1 MTKLTSR
8 AKQAV
13 ATKNRIY
20 ECGVSLIGKYGFDQV
35 TVEQIASEAG
45 VSVGTYYY
53 YFESKF
59 ELFSE
64 IFNRADEYFLAEVAD
79 NLITNSAPEQI
90 VEFFE
95 KYADFT
101 YASGIEM
108 VKKLY
113 TSDNKMFITKGRAM
127 QNILQAIIEKGQACG
142 QITAKMSSMELT
154 DMLFLVA
161 RGVIFDWCLRDGDMS
176 LREKMGKV
184 IAIITTSHLF

>member
-13 ATKNRIY
+13 ETKNRIY
-20 ECGVSLIGKYGFDQV
+20 ECGVNLIGKYGFDQI

-59 ELFSE
+59 ELFKE
-64 IFNRADEYFLAEVAD
+64 MFKRADEYFLNKIAD
-79 NLITNSAPEQI
+79 NLESNIAPEQI

-101 YASGIEM
+101 YENGIEI
-108 VKKLY
+108 VKKIY
-113 TSDNKMFITKGRAM
+113 ISDNKMFITENRPM
-127 QNILQAIIEKGQACG
+127 QTILQSIIEKGQSSG
-142 QITAKMSSMELT
+142 EIPKSMSSIELT
-154 DMLFLVA
+154 NMLFLVG
-161 RGVIFDWCLRDGDMS
+161 RGVIFDWCLRDGTINLKATM
-176 LREKMGKV
+176 KKVMGIVTKG
-184 IAIITTSHLF
+184 LN

>member
-13 ATKNRIY
+13 ETKNRIY
-20 ECGVSLIGKYGFDQV
+20 ECGVNLIGKYGFDQI

-59 ELFSE
+59 ELFKE
-64 IFNRADEYFLAEVAD
+64 MFKRADEYFLNKIAD
-79 NLITNSAPEQI
+79 NLESNIAPEQI

-101 YASGIEM
+101 YENGIEI
-108 VKKLY
+108 VKKIY
-113 TSDNKMFITKGRAM
+113 ISDNKMFITENRPM
-127 QNILQAIIEKGQACG
+127 QTILQSIIEKGQSSEE
-142 QITAKMSSMELT
+142 IPKSMSSIELT
-154 DMLFLVA
+154 NMLFLVG
-161 RGVIFDWCLRDGDMS
+161 RGVIFDWCLRDGTINLKATM
-176 LREKMGKV
+176 KKVMGIVTKG
-184 IAIITTSHLF
+184 LN

>member
-13 ATKNRIY
+13 ETKNRIY
-20 ECGVSLIGKYGFDQV
+20 ECGVNLIGKYGFDQI

-59 ELFSE
+59 ELFKE
-64 IFNRADEYFLAEVAD
+64 MFKRADEYFLNKIAD
-79 NLITNSAPEQI
+79 NLESNIAPEQI

-101 YASGIEM
+101 YENGIEI
-108 VKKLY
+108 VKKIY
-113 TSDNKMFITKGRAM
+113 TSDNKMFITENRPM
-127 QNILQAIIEKGQACG
+127 QTILQSIIEKGQSSG
-142 QITAKMSSMELT
+142 EIPKSMSSIELT
-154 DMLFLVA
+154 NMLFLVG
-161 RGVIFDWCLRDGDMS
+161 RGVIFDWCLRDGTINLKATM
-176 LREKMGKV
+176 KKVMGIVTKG
-184 IAIITTSHLF
+184 LN

>member
-13 ATKNRIY
+13 ETKNRIY
-20 ECGVSLIGKYGFDQV
+20 ECGVNLIGKYGFDQI

-59 ELFSE
+59 ELFKE
-64 IFNRADEYFLAEVAD
+64 MFKRADEYFLNKIAD
-79 NLITNSAPEQI
+79 NLESNIAPEQI

-101 YASGIEM
+101 YENGIEI
-108 VKKLY
+108 VKKIY
-113 TSDNKMFITKGRAM
+113 ISDNKMFITENRPM
-127 QNILQAIIEKGQACG
+127 QTILQSIIEKGQSSG
-142 QITAKMSSMELT
+142 EIPKSMSSIELT
-154 DMLFLVA
+154 NMLFLVG
-161 RGVIFDWCLRDGDMS
+161 RGVIFDWCLRDGTINLKATM
-176 LREKMGKV
+176 KKVMGIVTKGL
-184 IAIITTSHLF
+184 S

>member
-13 ATKNRIY
+13 ETKNRIY
-20 ECGVSLIGKYGFDQV
+20 ECGVNLIGKYGFDQI

-59 ELFSE
+59 ELFKE
-64 IFNRADEYFLAEVAD
+64 MFKRADEYFLNKIAD
-79 NLITNSAPEQI
+79 NLESNIALEQI

-101 YASGIEM
+101 YENGIEI
-108 VKKLY
+108 VKKIY
-113 TSDNKMFITKGRAM
+113 ISNNKMFITENRPM
-127 QNILQAIIEKGQACG
+127 QTILQSIIEKGQSSG
-142 QITAKMSSMELT
+142 EIPKSMSSIELT
-154 DMLFLVA
+154 NMLFLVG
-161 RGVIFDWCLRDGDMS
+161 RGVIFDWCLRDGNINLKATM
-176 LREKMGKV
+176 KKVMGIVTKG
-184 IAIITTSHLF
+184 LN

>member
-13 ATKNRIY
+13 ETKNRIY
-20 ECGVSLIGKYGFDQV
+20 ECGVNLIGKYGFDQI

-59 ELFSE
+59 ELFKE
-64 IFNRADEYFLAEVAD
+64 MFKRADEYFLNKIAD
-79 NLITNSAPEQI
+79 NLESNIAPEQI

-101 YASGIEM
+101 YENEIEI
-108 VKKLY
+108 VKKIY
-113 TSDNKMFITKGRAM
+113 ISDNKMFITENRPM
-127 QNILQAIIEKGQACG
+127 QTILQSIIEKGQSSG
-142 QITAKMSSMELT
+142 EIPKSMSSIELT
-154 DMLFLVA
+154 NMLFLVG
-161 RGVIFDWCLRDGDMS
+161 RGVIFDWCLRDGTINLKATM
-176 LREKMGKV
+176 KKVMGIVTKGL
-184 IAIITTSHLF
+184 S